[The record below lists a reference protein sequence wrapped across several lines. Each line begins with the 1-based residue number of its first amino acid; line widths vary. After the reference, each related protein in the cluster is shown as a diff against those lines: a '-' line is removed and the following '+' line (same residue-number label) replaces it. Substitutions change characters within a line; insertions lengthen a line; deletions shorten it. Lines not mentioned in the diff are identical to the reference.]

1 MKARMQ
7 KNQTL
12 ELGPLRSRYKE
23 ENNNDDISVIKSVK
37 SDASLTNMS
46 RNVINQ
52 KKSNTKNL
60 ININVMEPT
69 TMNSG

>member
-7 KNQTL
+7 KNATL

-23 ENNNDDISVIKSVK
+23 ENFNNDDISVIKSVK
-37 SDASLTNMS
+37 SDASLTEKS
-46 RNVINQ
+46 RKVV
-52 KKSNTKNL
+52 KKSTGKNL
-60 ININVMEPT
+60 ININVVEPT

>member
-69 TMNSG
+69 TM